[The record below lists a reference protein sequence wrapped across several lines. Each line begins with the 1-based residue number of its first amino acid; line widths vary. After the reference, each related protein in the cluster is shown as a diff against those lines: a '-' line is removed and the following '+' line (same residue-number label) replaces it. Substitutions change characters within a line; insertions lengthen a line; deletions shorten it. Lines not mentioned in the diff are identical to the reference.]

1 MVIGIDINIGYASG
15 YAVYIYMQKTIR
27 FLRYAAGY
35 ALHIYIY
42 MRAEHLQ
49 TNTMSGQ

>member
-35 ALHIYIY
+35 AA
-42 MRAEHLQ
+42 RDAARDAV
-49 TNTMSGQ
+49 